1 MKFAARV
8 ARADACAPADARRD
22 GATAAK
28 EALKPKKKTMTTS
41 EATEILHMGD
51 ADATNMAVIEERYK
65 RLFEVNDPANGG
77 SFYLQSKV
85 YRAHEA
91 LVSEVK
97 AAEAAANA
105 AKGPPPG
112 GPAP

>member
-1 MKFAARV
+1 M
-8 ARADACAPADARRD
+8 PADARRD

-77 SFYLQSKV
+77 SFYLQSKIL
-85 YRAHEA
+85 RAREA
-91 LVSEVK
+91 LD
-97 AAEAAANA
+97 AEIAGSS
-105 AKGPPPG
+105 AKT
-112 GPAP
+112 

>member
-1 MKFAARV
+1 
-8 ARADACAPADARRD
+8 
-22 GATAAK
+22 
-28 EALKPKKKTMTTS
+28 MTTS

-65 RLFEVNDPANGG
+65 RIFEVNDPANGG